1 MSATSSCRTFMATE
15 VDLWK
20 LIWRPVASEKSSK
33 MVLRIAIEAGFPLVI
48 IRVSS
53 AYCKTGHAREGS
65 IG

>member
-1 MSATSSCRTFMATE
+1 MAME